1 MNTLYIVP
9 PVFFVISTIFSMLGM
24 GGGQL
29 YIPILFWLG
38 MDFKTEAIPLGLFL
52 NMVNS
57 GSSAFTYARE
67 KMINWRVGIPF
78 GITMLVFAPLGT
90 WLNIKLPTKPVVLM
104 FALFT
109 AAAGIL
115 MLSGWKPQKRPGKR
129 AALMIGLFGG
139 SFLGFLTGLIGRG
152 GGSFVVPLLYMLG
165 LEPKI
170 AAATSSMVVNFSATS
185 AFISHLAT
193 AAHPQWSTWIAC
205 IVAVF
210 TGSRVGSHIM
220 AKKLKPRAIKYIFGW
235 VLIGVAV
242 ILILQT
248 YYFHLK

>member
-1 MNTLYIVP
+1 
-9 PVFFVISTIFSMLGM
+9 
-24 GGGQL
+24 
-29 YIPILFWLG
+29 
-38 MDFKTEAIPLGLFL
+38 
-52 NMVNS
+52 
-57 GSSAFTYARE
+57 
-67 KMINWRVGIPF
+67 MINWRVGIPF

-90 WLNIKLPTKPVVLM
+90 WLNIKLPTKPVVLL

-210 TGSRVGSHIM
+210 AGSRVGSHIM